1 MRKILNLAAVALLAT
16 VVAAP
21 AFAGELAQAAAPA
34 VETATGAAVDAVK
47 SAAEAP
53 AAVAEA
59 PKDAMVAKPA
69 KKHHGKKHHR
79 AKKME
84 EKTSVTK

>member
-1 MRKILNLAAVALLAT
+1 MRNILNLAAVALLAT
-16 VVAAP
+16 VVSAP

-34 VETATGAAVDAVK
+34 TEAAVDAVK
-47 SAAEAP
+47 AAAEAP
-53 AAVAEA
+53 AVAPEA

-79 AKKME
+79 AKKIE
-84 EKTSVTK
+84 EKASVTK